1 MFFVCLGDQ
10 NMSQLHYQFNDIV
23 KGSVLVELV
32 DFVLHLLSFMI
43 PHLHSVEITPPV
55 ICRSALLW
63 PFRKIPPIVNL
74 KTCVGTID
82 ALYR

>member
-43 PHLHSVEITPPV
+43 PHLHSVEITPH
-55 ICRSALLW
+55 
-63 PFRKIPPIVNL
+63 PPPCNL
-74 KTCVGTID
+74 PLSPPLAIQKNSSYCEFEDLCGD
-82 ALYR
+82 H